1 MTKDRQKTRRGP
13 AWVVA
18 VGVALVAAL
27 VIVACGGDD
36 DEESEDDVSST
47 TTAEPSSTTT
57 QPPGTELAAVEPIVV
72 DLLERKDEVTERAL
86 RDPAQVL
93 DENAAIRE
101 ELAEIFAPD
110 EYDARLVVYQDNA
123 ANEVVFEP
131 YNSDHI
137 QASTLMGDLS
147 TVDEDTVQGV
157 VCTVYH
163 YRTNGPTGGELKD
176 GVAHPSR
183 VTVVRLDGVWLIQ
196 QIDENSSQVCDPGAS
211 A

>member
-1 MTKDRQKTRRGP
+1 
-13 AWVVA
+13 
-18 VGVALVAAL
+18 
-27 VIVACGGDD
+27 VI
-36 DEESEDDVSST
+36 
-47 TTAEPSSTTT
+47 
-57 QPPGTELAAVEPIVV
+57 
-72 DLLERKDEVTERAL
+72 
-86 RDPAQVL
+86 

-101 ELAEIFAPD
+101 ELAGIFAPD

-137 QASTLMGDLS
+137 QVSTLVGDLS
-147 TVDEDTVQGV
+147 TVDADTVEGV
-157 VCTVYH
+157 VCTIYH

-183 VTVVRLDGVWLIQ
+183 VTVVRLEGVWLIQ
-196 QIDENSSQVCDPGAS
+196 QVDENSSQVCDPEAS